1 MRALVLSLALAWPG
15 AALAEA
21 VEATRPLPRGTVIE
35 AYDVSVVPRAARR
48 GEAVA
53 LAEVVGMEVRSTI
66 RAGQGVRLSSLRA
79 PVVVRRN
86 QMIQLVYRVPAMSI
100 SAEGRALD
108 AGGEGERVRVMNLD
122 SRRIVRGLVVAPG
135 IVEAMP

>member
-1 MRALVLSLALAWPG
+1 MRAAVLALALLSPSPAWAG
-15 AALAEA
+15 V

-35 AYDVSVVPRAARR
+35 AWDVALAARDARR

-53 LAEVVGMEVRSTI
+53 LDEVVGMEVRATI

-86 QMIQLVYRVPAMSI
+86 QVVELVYRAGTLSI
-100 SAEGRALD
+100 RAEGRALG

-122 SRRIVRGLVVAPG
+122 SRRTIRGHILAPG
-135 IVEAMP
+135 VVEVLP